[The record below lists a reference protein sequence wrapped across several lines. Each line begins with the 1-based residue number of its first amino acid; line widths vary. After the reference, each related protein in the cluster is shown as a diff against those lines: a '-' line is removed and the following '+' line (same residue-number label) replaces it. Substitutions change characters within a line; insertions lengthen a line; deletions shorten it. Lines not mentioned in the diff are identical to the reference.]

1 MLTEG
6 CAVGADGLAIVF
18 GTDGDTL
25 EVIWSIDGV
34 KLDITEGNELGA
46 DDV

>member
-1 MLTEG
+1 VLTEG

-25 EVIWSIDGV
+25 DGIWLIDGV
-34 KLDITEGNELGA
+34 ELDITEGNVLGA